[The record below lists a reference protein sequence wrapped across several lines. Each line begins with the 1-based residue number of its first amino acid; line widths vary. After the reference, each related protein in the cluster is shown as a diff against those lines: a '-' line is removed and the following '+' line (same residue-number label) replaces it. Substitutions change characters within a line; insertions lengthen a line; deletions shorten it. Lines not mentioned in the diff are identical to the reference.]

1 MYTFLINEDNTI
13 TASLTERI
21 MQRSKLVDNL
31 HFLAD
36 QTYKGVDISDYTVM
50 LEYVLPVSKRYK
62 TEILQKSKDL
72 YKNRLEYLL
81 PFDTG
86 LTSEAGDIDFQLTF
100 IHVEMDSEGQTIQ
113 RVRKAGPGVVHI
125 IPISKWSDLIPDE
138 ALSTLDQRIIALEA
152 LNKAMTDRF
161 NTSLA
166 NKADNITYDDEHRIQ
181 LTSEGKPIG
190 NAIKIT
196 TETVETEDGSMR
208 VVPF

>member
-31 HFLAD
+31 HFLVD
-36 QTYKGVDISDYTVM
+36 PTYKNVDMSDYTVM

-62 TEILQKSKDL
+62 TEILQRSTEL
-72 YKNRLEYLL
+72 YKNKLEYLL
-81 PFDTG
+81 PFDTN
-86 LTSEAGDIDFQLTF
+86 LTQEAGDIEFQITF
-100 IHVEMDSEGQTIQ
+100 LKLEMDAEGQTYQ
-113 RVRKAGPGVVHI
+113 RVRKTGPGVIHI
-125 IPISKWSDLIPDE
+125 ISISKWSDMIPDE
-138 ALSTLDQRIIALEA
+138 ALNTLDQRIFALEA

-161 NTSLA
+161 NTSLD

-181 LTSEGKPIG
+181 LTSNGKPIG
-190 NAIKIT
+190 SAIKIT
-196 TETVETEDGSMR
+196 TETVETEDGSLR

>member
-1 MYTFLINEDNTI
+1 M
-13 TASLTERI
+13 
-21 MQRSKLVDNL
+21 
-31 HFLAD
+31 
-36 QTYKGVDISDYTVM
+36 
-50 LEYVLPVSKRYK
+50 SKRYK

-86 LTSEAGDIDFQLTF
+86 LTSEAGDIEFQLTF

-113 RVRKAGPGVVHI
+113 RVRKTDTGLIHI

-138 ALSTLDQRIIALEA
+138 ALSTLDQRIIAMEA

-166 NKADNITYDDEHRIQ
+166 NKADNITYDEEHRIQ